1 VKPTSAQFKKSA
13 HVALVDPDLQRAM
26 GFIRGGFVKNRQAV
40 VDRLPE
46 FDELRRSARGIK
58 EHTLQN
64 LDFYLQAFEK
74 RVQANGGQVHW
85 ASTPEEACTIV
96 VGICEKAGAKRVTKG
111 KSMVGEE
118 IAINEAL
125 ETAGFE
131 AIETDLGEYIIQLAE
146 EPPSHIIA
154 PAVHK
159 TKSQITELF
168 HEHHA
173 R

>member
-1 VKPTSAQFKKSA
+1 MKSTASDFKKSA
-13 HVALVDPDLQRAM
+13 RVALVDPDLQRAM
-26 GFIRGGFVKNRQAV
+26 GFIRGGFVKNRQAAV
-40 VDRLPE
+40 QRLPE

-74 RVQANGGQVHW
+74 RVQADGGNVHW
-85 ASTPEEACTIV
+85 ASTAQEARDIV
-96 VGICEKAGAKRVTKG
+96 VGICQRAGAKRVTKG

-125 ETAGFE
+125 TTAGFE
-131 AIETDLGEYIIQLAE
+131 PIETDLGEYIIQLAE

-168 HEHHA
+168 H
-173 R
+173 